1 MIFCGDIFAVYA
13 EIHFVEID
21 ARNSITYL
29 KFVIFFWN
37 LPAKRMSTVKH
48 LCMMSYGVDFY

>member
-13 EIHFVEID
+13 EIYFVEID

-29 KFVIFFWN
+29 KFVIFFGICQQRGWAQLN
-37 LPAKRMSTVKH
+37 ISV
-48 LCMMSYGVDFY
+48 